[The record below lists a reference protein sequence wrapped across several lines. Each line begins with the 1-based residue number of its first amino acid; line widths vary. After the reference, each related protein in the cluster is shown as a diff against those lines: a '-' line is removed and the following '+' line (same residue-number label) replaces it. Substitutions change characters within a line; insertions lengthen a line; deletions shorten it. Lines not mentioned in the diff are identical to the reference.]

1 MSAVTA
7 GLQAVRARIAAAA
20 AACGRDPREIT
31 LLAVA
36 KGHPADALREAYRA
50 GQRAFGESYA
60 QEGAAHA
67 AASADLAVEWHF
79 IGPLQSNKT
88 RGIAEHYAWV
98 HSIDRLKIAERLS
111 AARPEGLAP
120 LNVCV
125 QVNVGAETTK
135 GGVPPEEAAAL
146 AAQVARLPRLK
157 VRGLMTIP
165 KPSADVTEQRHQFAV
180 LRELL
185 AALNARGLALD
196 TLSMGMS
203 DDLEAAIAEGSTLV
217 RVGSAIFGTR
227 RPKP

>member
-1 MSAVTA
+1 MSSVTA

-20 AACGRDPREIT
+20 AACGRDPREIA

-36 KGHPADALREAYRA
+36 KGHAADAIREAYRA
-50 GQRAFGESYA
+50 GQRAFAESYA
-60 QEGAAHA
+60 QEGAAHM

-88 RGIAEHYAWV
+88 RAIAERYAWV

-111 AARPEGLAP
+111 AARPATLAP

-125 QVNVGAETTK
+125 QVNVGAEASK
-135 GGVPPEEAAAL
+135 GGVPPEAAAAL
-146 AAQVARLPRLK
+146 AAQVDRLPRLRL
-157 VRGLMTIP
+157 RGLMTIP
-165 KPSADVTEQRHQFAV
+165 KPSADEAEQRRQFAV

-185 AALNARGLALD
+185 AAIRGGGLAAD

-203 DDLEAAIAEGSTLV
+203 DDLESAIAEGSTLV

-227 RPKP
+227 R